1 MLETAALYGY
11 MRLYLLA
18 PHALTRTDQSH
29 CSDGVL
35 LCAIYFAW
43 QGLCIILHSLCL
55 FLALDMRI
63 SALCTMP

>member
-11 MRLYLLA
+11 VRLYR
-18 PHALTRTDQSH
+18 PALRSNTRTDQSH
-29 CSDGVL
+29 CSDGVP
-35 LCAIYFAW
+35 LCAIYVAW

-55 FLALDMRI
+55 FLALDMKI